1 MRFGVFE
8 VDLDTGEVRKAGIRQ
23 KLAGQPFQLLQA
35 LLERP
40 GEIVTRDELRQRI
53 WPENKFVDYDLALK
67 KAVNRVREVLGDS
80 VESPRFI
87 ETIPRRGYR
96 FILPVTLHGRN
107 GYTLAVPGPPPAK
120 RTRRAASLL
129 AVAGVALGSSA
140 FALLWISQ
148 QIPTLEVGQ
157 YARLTNDGRDKSGN
171 ISPGI
176 PSPIITDGV
185 RLYFVEPT
193 GGAGIS
199 GLVQVSAAGG
209 DIRPVPNPL
218 LNVRLAGISPDRTH
232 LLVGDMARPTA
243 VEAPF
248 YSLPTLG
255 SSMQRLG
262 DFQAHDASWSPNGL
276 RLSYAAG
283 DSLFLARQDG
293 SSAKLLLSGRGA
305 ISWPRWSPDGSYLR
319 FTVTQPKT
327 QDNSIW
333 EISLDGKHLREVS
346 GNWSLPGDKCC
357 GSWMPDGKYFVFQ
370 NSYLDRSKIYAIPER
385 TLSFSKTGLV
395 GLTPGPILGSAPS
408 PSTDGKKLFFI
419 GSQPRTEP
427 IRYDLGLKRFVPFLS
442 GISTDALYFTR
453 DGQWVAYTQY
463 PEGSLWRSRV
473 DGSQRMQLTSGG
485 VRAFRPR
492 WSPDGTNIVF
502 FGTSPHH
509 PWKLY
514 LLPAKGGTPT
524 QLIFD
529 DANEGD
535 PTWSPDGKKIA
546 FGRLPWLLGASEQ
559 PFLYIVDLR
568 SMQVTP
574 VLGSQGLFSP
584 RWSPSGRYLVAL
596 NADSTKLMLYDF
608 ETSQWRQLAQGMLG
622 NPEWPGK
629 DACVYAVD
637 VQTMTIERIRVS
649 DGRRDPVVNLNS
661 ERLAF
666 TGLGPWTG
674 LAPDDSVLALRDLSV
689 QEIYSV
695 ELKTH

>member
-96 FILPVTLHGRN
+96 FILPVTLHERN

-218 LNVRLAGISPDRTH
+218 LNVRLAGISPDSTH

-248 YSLPTLG
+248 Y
-255 SSMQRLG
+255 R
-262 DFQAHDASWSPNGL
+262 
-276 RLSYAAG
+276 
-283 DSLFLARQDG
+283 
-293 SSAKLLLSGRGA
+293 
-305 ISWPRWSPDGSYLR
+305 
-319 FTVTQPKT
+319 
-327 QDNSIW
+327 
-333 EISLDGKHLREVS
+333 
-346 GNWSLPGDKCC
+346 
-357 GSWMPDGKYFVFQ
+357 
-370 NSYLDRSKIYAIPER
+370 DRKS
-385 TLSFSKTGLV
+385 
-395 GLTPGPILGSAPS
+395 
-408 PSTDGKKLFFI
+408 
-419 GSQPRTEP
+419 
-427 IRYDLGLKRFVPFLS
+427 
-442 GISTDALYFTR
+442 
-453 DGQWVAYTQY
+453 
-463 PEGSLWRSRV
+463 
-473 DGSQRMQLTSGG
+473 
-485 VRAFRPR
+485 
-492 WSPDGTNIVF
+492 
-502 FGTSPHH
+502 
-509 PWKLY
+509 
-514 LLPAKGGTPT
+514 
-524 QLIFD
+524 
-529 DANEGD
+529 
-535 PTWSPDGKKIA
+535 
-546 FGRLPWLLGASEQ
+546 
-559 PFLYIVDLR
+559 
-568 SMQVTP
+568 
-574 VLGSQGLFSP
+574 
-584 RWSPSGRYLVAL
+584 
-596 NADSTKLMLYDF
+596 
-608 ETSQWRQLAQGMLG
+608 
-622 NPEWPGK
+622 
-629 DACVYAVD
+629 
-637 VQTMTIERIRVS
+637 
-649 DGRRDPVVNLNS
+649 VV
-661 ERLAF
+661 
-666 TGLGPWTG
+666 
-674 LAPDDSVLALRDLSV
+674 
-689 QEIYSV
+689 
-695 ELKTH
+695 